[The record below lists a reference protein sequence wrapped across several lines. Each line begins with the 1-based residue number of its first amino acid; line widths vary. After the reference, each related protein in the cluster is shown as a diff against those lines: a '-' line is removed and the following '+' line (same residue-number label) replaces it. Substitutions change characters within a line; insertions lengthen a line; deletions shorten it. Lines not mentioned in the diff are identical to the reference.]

1 MEKFNLALR
10 DVAFKYIP
18 ETIVDVGDIV
28 ETIWSNWKKSHKVK
42 IYEIGIELVKLD
54 TRARQENETVD
65 EWLQNI
71 SLIGID
77 VYYLAIRLNKNGTP
91 RDEIGSGIVLTN
103 FITSNGHRW
112 LKKHN
117 GFNHVGLSWKI
128 RSLEQ

>member
-1 MEKFNLALR
+1 METFDLALR
-10 DVAFKYIP
+10 AIAFKYIP
-18 ETIVDVGDIV
+18 DTIVNVGDIV
-28 ETIWSNWKKSHKVK
+28 ETIWSNWKNFHKVK

-54 TRARQENETVD
+54 AVD
-65 EWLQNI
+65 DWLQNI

-91 RDEIGSGIVLTN
+91 KDEIGSGIVLTN
-103 FITSNGHRW
+103 FITANGQKW

-128 RSLEQ
+128 RRLEQ

>member
-18 ETIVDVGDIV
+18 ETIVNVGDVV
-28 ETIWSNWKKSHKVK
+28 ETKWSNWKNFHKVK

-91 RDEIGSGIVLTN
+91 KDEIGIVLTN
-103 FITSNGHRW
+103 FITAKGDRW

-128 RSLEQ
+128 RRLDE